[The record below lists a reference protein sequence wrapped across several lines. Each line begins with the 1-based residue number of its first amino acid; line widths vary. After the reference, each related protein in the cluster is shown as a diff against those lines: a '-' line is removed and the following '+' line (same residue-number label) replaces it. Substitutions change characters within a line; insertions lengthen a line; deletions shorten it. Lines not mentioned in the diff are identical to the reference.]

1 MGGLGLAGNLSTFL
15 EKVFYGAFYSD
26 HIIVI
31 VASDFLGIALNGL
44 LFFGALLYK
53 SSFLRVYKAF
63 ITFVMGV
70 LVLLGFA
77 IMKQLLTGSGQYLP
91 VVASVTVVALC
102 ILGYI
107 R

>member
-15 EKVFYGAFYSD
+15 EKVWFGAFYSD

-77 IMKQLLTGSGQYLP
+77 IMLALTSHGSQ
-91 VVASVTVVALC
+91 VVYGTFV
-102 ILGYI
+102 
-107 R
+107 